1 MKDIFEKDL
10 KRQRE
15 FFYKGNTLD
24 YKFRVEA
31 LIKLR
36 DGIKKY
42 EREIIEALKR
52 DLGKSEFEA
61 YTNEIGILY
70 IEINHTLKNLKKWMK
85 KEKVTMELYL
95 QPSRGEIYFEPY
107 GNTLIIAPWNYPF
120 QLLMAPLIAC
130 ISAGNTAI
138 LKPSE
143 VSEATEAIAEKI
155 IKETFDESFVKIIK
169 GGVAETTELLKLP
182 FDKIFFTGSV
192 PVGKIVMEA
201 ASKNLTPVTL
211 ELGGKS
217 PAIVYEDANIDLAV
231 SKIIWG
237 KYNNAGQTCVAP
249 DYVLVHKSI
258 EKEFLDKAKIRI
270 EEFYGRNPKDSESY
284 GRIINERHTKRLYD
298 LINYEKVFLGGE
310 VILEEKYI
318 APTIMSQVNLEDKIM
333 EDEIFGPILPVISY
347 ENISEIYEIIRKFSK
362 PLALYL
368 FTRSSQLEK
377 EILKRISFGGGGV
390 NTTILHV
397 ATGKLPFGGVGPSG
411 IGSYHG
417 KAGFLDFS
425 HKKSVLKQPSN
436 FDLGLTYP
444 NKKISLDFIKKIM
457 K

>member
-1 MKDIFEKDL
+1 MENIFENYL
-10 KRQRE
+10 KKQRE
-15 FFYKGNTLD
+15 FFYEGDTLD

-31 LIKLR
+31 LVKLR
-36 DGIKKY
+36 DSIKKY
-42 EREIIEALKR
+42 EKEIMEALKK

-70 IEINHTLKNLKKWMK
+70 LEINHTIKNLKKWMK
-85 KEKVTMELYL
+85 TKKVRVELYL
-95 QPSRGEIYFEPY
+95 QPSKGEIYYEPY

-143 VSEATEAIAEKI
+143 VSKATETIAEKI
-155 IKETFDESFVKIIK
+155 IGEIFDERFVKLVK
-169 GGVAETTELLKLP
+169 GGVKETSELLQLP

-201 ASKNLTPVTL
+201 ASKNLIPVTL

-217 PAIVYEDANIDLAV
+217 PAIVCDDANIDLAV

-237 KYNNAGQTCVAP
+237 KYNNSGQTCVAP
-249 DYVLVHKSI
+249 DYVLVHKSV
-258 EKEFLDKAKIRI
+258 EKEFLEKSKIRI
-270 EEFYGRNPKDSESY
+270 KEFYGENPKESEHY
-284 GRIINERHTKRLYD
+284 GRIINERHTKRLHD
-298 LINYEKVFLGGE
+298 LINYDKVIIGGQ
-310 VILEEKYI
+310 VDIEEKYI
-318 APTIMSQVNLEDKIM
+318 APTIMSQVTLEDKIM
-333 EDEIFGPILPVISY
+333 EDEIFGPILPVITF
-347 ENISEIYEIIRKFSK
+347 ENINEVYEIIRKFSK
-362 PLALYL
+362 PLALYF
-368 FTRSSQLEK
+368 FTRDSRKEK
-377 EILKRISFGGGGV
+377 EIMRRISFGGGGV
-390 NTTILHV
+390 NTTIMHV
-397 ATGKLPFGGVGPSG
+397 ASGKLPFGGVGPSG

-417 KAGFLDFS
+417 EAGFLVFS

-436 FDLGLTYP
+436 IDLGLTYP
-444 NKKISLDFIKKIM
+444 NKKISLDFVKKIM

>member
-1 MKDIFEKDL
+1 MENIFEKDL
-10 KRQRE
+10 TKQRE
-15 FFYKGNTLD
+15 FFYTGNTLD
-24 YKFRVEA
+24 YKFRIEA

-36 DGIKKY
+36 EGIKKY
-42 EREIIEALKR
+42 EKEIIEALKK
-52 DLGKSEFEA
+52 DLGKSDFEA

-70 IEINHTLKNLKKWMK
+70 TEINHTLKNLKKWMK
-85 KEKVTMELYL
+85 KEKVIMELYL
-95 QPSRGEIYFEPY
+95 QPSRGEIYYEPY
-107 GNTLIIAPWNYPF
+107 GTTLIIAPWNYPF

-143 VSEATEAIAEKI
+143 VSEATEVIAEKI
-155 IKETFDESFVKIIK
+155 IGEIFNESFVKLVK
-169 GGVAETTELLKLP
+169 GGVKETSELLKLP

-201 ASKNLTPVTL
+201 ASKNLTPITL

-217 PAIVYEDANIDLAV
+217 PAIVCEDANIDLAV

-249 DYVLVHKSI
+249 DYVLVHKSV
-258 EKEFLDKAKIRI
+258 EKEFLEKSKNRI
-270 EEFYGRNPKDSESY
+270 IEFYGGNPKKSENY
-284 GRIINERHTKRLYD
+284 GRIINERHTKRLHD
-298 LINYEKVFLGGE
+298 LINYDKVIIGGE
-310 VILEEKYI
+310 VDLEEKYI
-318 APTIMSQVNLEDKIM
+318 APTIMNQVTLEDKIM

-347 ENISEIYEIIRKFSK
+347 ENINEVYGIIRKFSK

-368 FTRSSQLEK
+368 FTKSSQVEEK
-377 EILKRISFGGGGV
+377 ILKRISFGGGGV

-411 IGSYHG
+411 MGSYHG

-444 NKKISLDFIKKIM
+444 NKKVSLDFIKKIM

>member
-1 MKDIFEKDL
+1 MENIFEKDL
-10 KRQRE
+10 NKQRE
-15 FFYKGNTLD
+15 FFYEGNTLD

-31 LIKLR
+31 LTKLKK
-36 DGIKKY
+36 GIKKY
-42 EREIIEALKR
+42 EKEIIEALKR

-70 IEINHTLKNLKKWMK
+70 VEINHTIKNLKKWMK
-85 KEKVTMELYL
+85 TKKVRVELYL
-95 QPSRGEIYFEPY
+95 QPSEGKIYYEPY

-155 IKETFDESFVKIIK
+155 IEEIFDESFVKLLK
-169 GGVAETTELLKLP
+169 GGVKETSELLKLP

-217 PAIVYEDANIDLAV
+217 PAIVCEDANIDLAV

-249 DYVLVHKSI
+249 DYVLVHKSV
-258 EKEFLDKAKIRI
+258 EKEFLEKAKNRIR
-270 EEFYGRNPKDSESY
+270 EFYGENPKKSEHY
-284 GRIINERHTKRLYD
+284 GRIINERHTKRLHE
-298 LINYEKVFLGGE
+298 LINYDKVIIGGE
-310 VILEEKYI
+310 VDFEEKYI
-318 APTIMSQVNLEDKIM
+318 APTIMSQVTLEDKIM

-347 ENISEIYEIIRKFSK
+347 ENINEVYGIIRKFSK

-368 FTRSSQLEK
+368 FTRSSQVED
-377 EILKRISFGGGGV
+377 EILRKISFGGGGV

-397 ATGKLPFGGVGPSG
+397 ASGKLPFGGVGPSG

-417 KAGFLDFS
+417 EAGFLVFS

-444 NKKISLDFIKKIM
+444 NKKISLNFIKKIM

>member
-1 MKDIFEKDL
+1 MENIFEKDL
-10 KRQRE
+10 TKQRE
-15 FFYKGNTLD
+15 FFYTGNTLD
-24 YKFRVEA
+24 YKFRIEA

-36 DGIKKY
+36 EGIKKY
-42 EREIIEALKR
+42 EKEIIEALKK
-52 DLGKSEFEA
+52 DLGKSDFEA

-70 IEINHTLKNLKKWMK
+70 TEINHTLKNLKKWMK
-85 KEKVTMELYL
+85 KEKVIMELYL
-95 QPSRGEIYFEPY
+95 QPSRGEIYYEPY
-107 GNTLIIAPWNYPF
+107 GTTLIIAPWNYPF

-143 VSEATEAIAEKI
+143 VSEATEVIAEKI
-155 IKETFDESFVKIIK
+155 IGEIFNESFVKLVK
-169 GGVAETTELLKLP
+169 GGVKETSELLKLP

-201 ASKNLTPVTL
+201 ASKNLTPITL

-217 PAIVYEDANIDLAV
+217 PAIVCEDANIDLAV

-249 DYVLVHKSI
+249 DYVLVHKSV
-258 EKEFLDKAKIRI
+258 EKEFLEKSKIRI
-270 EEFYGRNPKDSESY
+270 KEFYGDKPKQSENY
-284 GRIINERHTKRLYD
+284 GRIINARHTKRLHE
-298 LINYEKVFLGGE
+298 LINYDKVIIGGE
-310 VILEEKYI
+310 VDLEEKYI
-318 APTIMSQVNLEDKIM
+318 APTIMNQVTLEDKIM

-347 ENISEIYEIIRKFSK
+347 ENINEVYGIIRKFSK

-368 FTRSSQLEK
+368 FTKSSQVEEK
-377 EILKRISFGGGGV
+377 ILKRISFGGGGV

-411 IGSYHG
+411 MGSYHG

-444 NKKISLDFIKKIM
+444 NKKVSLDFIKKIM

>member
-1 MKDIFEKDL
+1 MENIFEKDL
-10 KRQRE
+10 NKQRE
-15 FFYKGNTLD
+15 FFYEGNTLD

-31 LIKLR
+31 LTKLKK
-36 DGIKKY
+36 GIKKY
-42 EREIIEALKR
+42 EKEIIEALKR

-70 IEINHTLKNLKKWMK
+70 VEINHTIKNLKKWMK
-85 KEKVTMELYL
+85 TKKVRVELYL
-95 QPSRGEIYFEPY
+95 QPSEGKIYYEPY

-155 IKETFDESFVKIIK
+155 IEEIFDESFVKLLK
-169 GGVAETTELLKLP
+169 GGVKETSELLKLP

-217 PAIVYEDANIDLAV
+217 PAIVCEDANIDLAV

-249 DYVLVHKSI
+249 DYVLVHKNV
-258 EKEFLDKAKIRI
+258 EKEFLEKAKNRIR
-270 EEFYGRNPKDSESY
+270 EFYGENPKKSEHY
-284 GRIINERHTKRLYD
+284 GRIINERHTKRLHE
-298 LINYEKVFLGGE
+298 LINYDKVIIGGE
-310 VILEEKYI
+310 VDFEEKYI
-318 APTIMSQVNLEDKIM
+318 APTIMSQVTLEDKIM

-347 ENISEIYEIIRKFSK
+347 ENINEVYGIIRKFSK

-368 FTRSSQLEK
+368 FTRSSQVED
-377 EILKRISFGGGGV
+377 EILRKISFGGGGV

-444 NKKISLDFIKKIM
+444 NKKISLNFIKKIM